1 MKEWGYLIIF
11 SFIFTLLLAGYKTF
25 LSLTHP
31 IKFQL
36 EIIDISAKYDL
47 DPTIIASVIN
57 VESSYDVD
65 AVSSKNAL
73 GLMQIKLS
81 TAQYMNDYYGID
93 TMLNEEDLLNPLT
106 NIEYGCMYIRYLLNK
121 FDNIETSLCAYNA
134 GETRVRVWL
143 RDNQYSKDGKT
154 LNYVPYQETNNYIKK
169 IKNNI
174 KFYKDVYKNF

>member
-1 MKEWGYLIIF
+1 MKKWGYLIIV
-11 SFIFTLLLAGYKTF
+11 SFIFTILLAGYKTF

-31 IKFQL
+31 IKYQS
-36 EIIDISAKYDL
+36 EIINISSRYDL

-57 VESSYDVD
+57 VESSYNAD
-65 AVSSKNAL
+65 AVSNKKAI

-93 TMLNEEDLLNPLT
+93 LVLSEEDLLNPTT
-106 NIEYGCMYIRYLLNK
+106 NIEYGCMYINYLFKK
-121 FDNIETSLCAYNA
+121 FDNVDTALCAYNA

-143 RDNQYSKDGKT
+143 RDGQYSSDGKT
-154 LNYVPYQETNNYIKK
+154 LNNIPYQETNNYIKK

-174 KFYKDVYKNF
+174 KFYQKIYKNF